1 LVEVRLLADL
11 TAGSMPMGNLLVIRQ
26 LLVEKTTNLMPVAMN
41 LEEETLAAV
50 PVVAFILA
58 VRYSSISAV
67 WPSILGICIADTV
80 VASVSQ

>member
-1 LVEVRLLADL
+1 
-11 TAGSMPMGNLLVIRQ
+11 MGNLLVIRQ

-67 WPSILGICIADTV
+67 WPSILWICIADTI